1 MIPSVKSFSRL
12 LRLGGQTRDLVAF
25 VYFLNLM
32 QSLKL
37 HAMEEKLA
45 PKNRDK
51 HSLLRGGHNTEVA
64 FKLLIHK
71 SSV

>member
-37 HAMEEKLA
+37 LAMEEKLA
-45 PKNRDK
+45 PKTET
-51 HSLLRGGHNTEVA
+51 NT
-64 FKLLIHK
+64 HC
-71 SSV
+71 